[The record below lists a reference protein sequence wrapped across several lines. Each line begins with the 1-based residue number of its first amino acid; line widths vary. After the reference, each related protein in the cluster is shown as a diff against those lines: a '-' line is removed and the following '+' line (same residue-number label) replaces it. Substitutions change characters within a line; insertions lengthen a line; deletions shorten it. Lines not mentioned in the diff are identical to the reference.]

1 MFPVPQLK
9 HLRLERFWTQEDL
22 AARAGVAVATI
33 HRLESGLPAR
43 LSTIRKLAGA
53 LAVEPA
59 ELTKQ
64 VPLDQGELE
73 AAA

>member
-1 MFPVPQLK
+1 MMPVPQLRR
-9 HLRLERFWTQEDL
+9 LRLQRFMSQEDL
-22 AARAGVAVATI
+22 AGHSGVGRATI

-59 ELTKQ
+59 ELTKRE
-64 VPLDQGELE
+64 PSDQGELE